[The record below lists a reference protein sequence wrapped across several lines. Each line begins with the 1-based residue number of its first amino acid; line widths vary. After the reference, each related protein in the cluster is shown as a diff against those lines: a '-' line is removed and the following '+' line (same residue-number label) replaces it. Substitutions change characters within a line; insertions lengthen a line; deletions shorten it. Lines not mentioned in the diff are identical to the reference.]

1 MKEDFIEL
9 AKEIYIENP
18 IPLHRPIFEGNE
30 KTYLTEC
37 IESNF
42 VSSVGVKVTEF
53 ENMIAKF
60 TGSRFA
66 IATVNGTAALHT
78 AIQLAGVK
86 NKDEVITQS
95 LTFVATCNAIS
106 YLGANPVFI
115 DVDIDTMGL
124 SPKA

>member
-9 AKEIYIENP
+9 AKKIYTENP

-30 KTYLTEC
+30 KKYLAEC
-37 IESNF
+37 IKTNF
-42 VSSVGVKVTEF
+42 VSSVGAKVSEF

-86 NKDEVITQS
+86 KEDEVITQS
-95 LTFVATCNAIS
+95 LTWKPLN
-106 YLGANPVFI
+106 
-115 DVDIDTMGL
+115 
-124 SPKA
+124 K